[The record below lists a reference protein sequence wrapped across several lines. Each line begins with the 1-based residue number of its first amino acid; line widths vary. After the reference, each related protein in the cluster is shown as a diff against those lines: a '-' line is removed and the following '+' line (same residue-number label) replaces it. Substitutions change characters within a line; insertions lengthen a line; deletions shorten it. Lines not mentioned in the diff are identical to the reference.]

1 MFVGRTAA
9 FIIHCKGMFELLVHS
24 RANINMDLLYIC
36 RLNNYTVNDCYS
48 IIYCILV

>member
-24 RANINMDLLYIC
+24 RANINMDLLYIYVG
-36 RLNNYTVNDCYS
+36 L
-48 IIYCILV
+48 IIIQLMIVIL